1 MSTENVKTEIVKVG
15 SDEIEAVRGKDGQGW
30 VVVHKVCEVLGVDA
44 NGQTQRLKKL
54 TWPTTCVLHVVANDG
69 RVREHFCLSTEST
82 PMWLA
87 TIQTSRVNP
96 KVKSK
101 LVQFQKLAAKA
112 LADWAYGRNN
122 GAGSSFKGDAI
133 AETLAGLTKVIVE
146 LNNNVL
152 ALRSPVI
159 STTETPKK
167 LAPRD
172 SNEDDGEEVNLVD
185 LSPGDIRK
193 LLNRMVRRSV
203 DYGFES
209 EYRAAWDKLYRL
221 YSRASGV
228 DVANEA
234 FEAGVLRGKEVK
246 TLDWVAKYGHLYH
259 LYRYAKVVLKPGRP
273 RELRKVRSQAIE
285 PEDVV
290 ELSGIT
296 DFESI
301 WDT

>member
-1 MSTENVKTEIVKVG
+1 MPTENVKAEIVRVG
-15 SDEIEAVRGKDGQGW
+15 SDEIEAARDSKGNGW
-30 VVVHKVCEVLGVDA
+30 VVVRKVCEVLGIDPKSQQRRLAEQPWTTSVTMTLVAADGKPHEQYCISVD
-44 NGQTQRLKKL
+44 
-54 TWPTTCVLHVVANDG
+54 
-69 RVREHFCLSTEST
+69 ST

-87 TIQTSRVNP
+87 TIQSARVNP
-96 KVKSK
+96 KVKTK
-101 LVQFQKLAAKA
+101 LVAFQKLAAKA
-112 LADWAYGRNN
+112 LADWAYGRNPQ
-122 GAGSSFKGDAI
+122 SSLKSDAI

-152 ALRSPVI
+152 ALRSPAT
-159 STTETPKK
+159 STTEAPKK

-172 SNEDDGEEVNLVD
+172 SKEDDGEEVNLVD

-273 RELRKVRSQAIE
+273 RGLRKVRSQPIE

-290 ELSGIT
+290 ELSGIM

-301 WDT
+301 WDD